1 VPQGFAKQPNNL
13 GVLLKRRRIVR
24 TAEVTIETEEK
35 TVLRGSQAQRRT
47 LMWCPA
53 CQREVE
59 MVTPE
64 QAAQIASGEERA
76 VYGWVDEGTV
86 HFIEEFGRLWIC
98 VSALSQ
104 NMSVSKERIS

>member
-1 VPQGFAKQPNNL
+1 MTV
-13 GVLLKRRRIVR
+13 
-24 TAEVTIETEEK
+24 ETEEK
-35 TVLRGSQAQRRT
+35 TVLRGSQGQRLT

-64 QAAQIASGEERA
+64 QAAQIARVEERA
-76 VYGWVDEGTV
+76 VDGWVEAGTV
-86 HFIEEFGRLWIC
+86 HFIEDFGRLWIC
-98 VSALSQ
+98 VSALSR